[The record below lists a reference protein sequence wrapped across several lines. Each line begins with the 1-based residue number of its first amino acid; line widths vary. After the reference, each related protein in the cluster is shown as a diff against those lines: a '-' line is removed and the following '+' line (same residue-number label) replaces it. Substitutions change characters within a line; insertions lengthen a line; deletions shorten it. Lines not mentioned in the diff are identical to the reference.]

1 MTFTDQFPL
10 LEKYTYLDTASSGIL
25 SKKLVNWRA
34 VHDQTFFDQGSLFRL
49 TQAAFLHDV
58 KLTVSR
64 FFNSKT
70 ENTFLLPNFSFG
82 FNTLLEGL
90 PGGQRFLLLQEDY
103 PSVNYAIET
112 RGHTCEYVAMGD
124 QLEERIIDHIRN
136 QKPTI
141 FAFSL
146 VQYISGVQLS
156 LAFIKELK
164 SLFPD
169 LLIIADGTQFCGT
182 TAVNFEASGF
192 DVLMASGYKWML
204 AGYGNAFMMLKD
216 DIAASLF
223 SKARNRPSPKEPF
236 MQSKS
241 LVSVYFEPGHM
252 DTLNFGSLK
261 QSILYFEELGMD
273 FVGQQTKALSEKARA
288 AFTELGLLTD
298 FVVNR
303 KEHST
308 IFNLALSTAKY
319 QELIAADIICYP
331 RGNGI
336 RLAFHFFNTEDDL
349 SKLLD
354 VLSNQK
360 T

>member
-25 SKKLVNWRA
+25 SRKLVNWRA
-34 VHDQTFFDQGSLFRL
+34 AHDQAFYEQGSLFRL
-49 TQAAFLHDV
+49 TQAAFLQDV
-58 KLTVSR
+58 KVNVAR
-64 FFNSKT
+64 FLNAKV
-70 ENTFLLPNFSFG
+70 ENTFLIPNFSFG

-90 PGGQRFLLLQEDY
+90 PGDHQFLLLQGDY
-103 PSVNYAIET
+103 PSVNYAIEA
-112 RGHTCEYVAMGD
+112 RGHTCQYLAIGD
-124 QLEERIIDHIRN
+124 DLEERIVEHIRIN
-136 QKPTI
+136 KPTI

-146 VQYISGVQLS
+146 VQYINGVKIGFD
-156 LAFIKELK
+156 FIKELK
-164 SLFPD
+164 SIFPD

-182 TAVNFEASGF
+182 VAVNFEASGL
-192 DVLMASGYKWML
+192 DVLLGSGYKWML
-204 AGYGNAFMMLKD
+204 AGYGNGFMTLKEH
-216 DIAASLF
+216 IAAMLF
-223 SKARNRPSPKEPF
+223 SEARDRPTPKEQF

-241 LVSVYFEPGHM
+241 LLSVFFEPGHM

-273 FVGQQTKALSEKARA
+273 FIAERTQSLSEKARV
-288 AFTELGLLTD
+288 AFAERGLISQ
-298 FVVNR
+298 FVANR

-308 IFNLALSTAKY
+308 IFNLALSTEQY

-331 RGNGI
+331 RGSGI

-349 SKLLD
+349 NKLLD
-354 VLSNQK
+354 VLSNQR

>member
-34 VHDQTFFDQGSLFRL
+34 VHDQTFFEQGSLFRL
-49 TQAAFLHDV
+49 TQAAFLNDV
-58 KLTVSR
+58 KVTVAR
-64 FFNSKT
+64 FFNSKV

-112 RGHTCEYVAMGD
+112 RGHTCEYITMGD
-124 QLEERIIDHIRN
+124 QLEERIVDHIRVH
-136 QKPTI
+136 KPTV

-146 VQYISGVQLS
+146 VQYINGIKLS
-156 LAFIKELK
+156 PDFIKELK

-169 LLIIADGTQFCGT
+169 VLIIADGTQYCGAA
-182 TAVNFEASGF
+182 AVDFEASGF
-192 DVLMASGYKWML
+192 DVLMGSGYKWML
-204 AGYGNAFMMLKD
+204 AGYGNGYMMLKD
-216 DIAASLF
+216 GIASSLF
-223 SKARNRPSPKEPF
+223 SKARNRPAPKEPF

-241 LVSVYFEPGHM
+241 LLSVFFEPGHM

-273 FVGQQTKALSEKARA
+273 FITEKNKALAERARVAFAEK
-288 AFTELGLLTD
+288 GLISD
-298 FVVNR
+298 FVANR
-303 KEHST
+303 SQHST
-308 IFNLALSTAKY
+308 IFNLALSTEKY
-319 QELIAADIICYP
+319 QQLIAADIICYP

-336 RLAFHFFNTEDDL
+336 RLAFHFFNTENDL
-349 SKLLD
+349 DKLLA
-354 VLSNQK
+354 VLSNQ
-360 T
+360 

>member
-25 SKKLVNWRA
+25 SKKQVTWRA
-34 VHDQTFFDQGSLFRL
+34 VHDQTFFEQGSLFRL

-58 KLTVSR
+58 KVTVAR
-64 FFNSKT
+64 FFNSKV

-90 PGGQRFLLLQEDY
+90 PAGQRFLLLQEDY

-112 RGHTCEYVAMGD
+112 RGHSCEYVSIGD
-124 QLEERIIDHIRN
+124 QLEERILDHIKTH
-136 QKPTI
+136 KPTV

-146 VQYISGVQLS
+146 VQYINGIKLS
-156 LAFIKELK
+156 LDFVKELK

-169 LLIIADGTQFCGT
+169 LIIIADGTQFCGT
-182 TAVNFEASGF
+182 AAVDFETSGF

-204 AGYGNAFMMLKD
+204 AGYGNGFMMLKD
-216 DIAASLF
+216 GIASSLF
-223 SKARNRPSPKEPF
+223 PSARNRPAPKEPF
-236 MQSKS
+236 MQTKS
-241 LVSVYFEPGHM
+241 LLSVFFEPGHM
-252 DTLNFGSLK
+252 DTLNFGTLK

-273 FVGQQTKALSEKARA
+273 FIEERTTTLSEKARL
-288 AFTELGLLTD
+288 AFAEKGLISD
-298 FVVNR
+298 FVANR

-308 IFNLALSTAKY
+308 IFNLAISTEKY

-336 RLAFHFFNTEDDL
+336 RLAFHFFNSEDDL
-349 SKLLD
+349 EKLLYI
-354 VLSNQK
+354 LSNQK